1 MEVLGGLFPSEKIS
15 KSLLVSSNRF
25 YHFVSQSV
33 EEIVGIP
40 SSEIDD
46 KAKTGDMVSFLS
58 TFKES
63 MGDLRNLTAVQIR
76 EMIFETVN
84 SIPKGFITSS
94 ERQDTITSIENE
106 MSLPSKT
113 LDALLYFDID
123 SEKILVKREGVE
135 PAKLIRYFNFDTIET
150 ILCFSLNLQIKIKKM
165 PGYIAKNLIYVS
177 KKNYVFTD
185 ITLEEGG
192 YKITIESPLEL
203 FSDKGG
209 WGRNISNVATYI
221 LRSVL
226 REKIAFHL
234 TAHVEPRNRV
244 AVFILQSNDLP
255 LLPSFRKDDDEEEY
269 RPEIDSKIE
278 NQFQKTWRNFQGWK
292 AVAEPDALI
301 IGKKMYVPDFLL
313 ERGKKRVYLEI
324 VGFYTMKY
332 IEKKKRQMQE
342 LEKLKVPIIY
352 LIDESLKNHFI
363 ALSEIK
369 KIYYTKI
376 NVPSSDIVKVLEA
389 HYSDFEERFPVFL
402 SEMEEICKEI
412 NDTRDLMETPAIQI
426 KIKAYSSEETNKI
439 IERPEVKKLLKLYSI
454 NFLKSYG
461 LIGKDTIDKVAN
473 YLSEIKSIS
482 LSSLKTQFPNYKEA
496 LISISQ
502 HLGYKVKWKSIEE
515 IEIVSPKS

>member
-1 MEVLGGLFPSEKIS
+1 
-15 KSLLVSSNRF
+15 
-25 YHFVSQSV
+25 
-33 EEIVGIP
+33 
-40 SSEIDD
+40 
-46 KAKTGDMVSFLS
+46 
-58 TFKES
+58 
-63 MGDLRNLTAVQIR
+63 
-76 EMIFETVN
+76 
-84 SIPKGFITSS
+84 
-94 ERQDTITSIENE
+94 
-106 MSLPSKT
+106 
-113 LDALLYFDID
+113 
-123 SEKILVKREGVE
+123 
-135 PAKLIRYFNFDTIET
+135 
-150 ILCFSLNLQIKIKKM
+150 
-165 PGYIAKNLIYVS
+165 
-177 KKNYVFTD
+177 
-185 ITLEEGG
+185 
-192 YKITIESPLEL
+192 
-203 FSDKGG
+203 
-209 WGRNISNVATYI
+209 
-221 LRSVL
+221 
-226 REKIAFHL
+226 
-234 TAHVEPRNRV
+234 
-244 AVFILQSNDLP
+244 
-255 LLPSFRKDDDEEEY
+255 
-269 RPEIDSKIE
+269 
-278 NQFQKTWRNFQGWK
+278 FQGWK

-313 ERGKKRVYLEI
+313 ERGKKSVYLEI

-412 NDTRDLMETPAIQI
+412 NETGDLMETPAIQI